1 MEPTPNGRLV
11 LLLAASLFAVGFL
24 FSNGVIIASAVAV
37 FLYLLYEAIALRRAV
52 VTFKDSA
59 KLTDQPQ
66 AIETTVGRQV
76 VLKSIIRNE
85 SSFDLRV
92 VDSRRIVPPEMRVR
106 MHSSTLFLMRHGE
119 AQIEWSLEAGAPGKF
134 ELTRLAMTLERGGGL
149 FRQTI
154 ELEDE
159 ITIMARPGAI
169 EIGTPLEVSGL
180 YDLSVDSTR
189 RGRGTDFAGLRP
201 WNPADDLHTID
212 WKATART
219 GKLMTKESYLERDPP
234 IMLMIDNSPSMRT
247 LTETHRAS
255 LFEMV
260 TGQVAD
266 LLATPRLATNPVG
279 IVLHDERTVTAYI
292 EPRLGLESR
301 NRIIRILVE
310 NTAVAE
316 SSFAPSTSQPF
327 AALAGDM
334 LALERM
340 AATPGKNR
348 ALLERFNTFAAL
360 VLPFYKRA
368 ISNRAMKLR
377 AQGVFKA
384 FQIVSDLPEPV
395 LVIAIS
401 DGKTNLD
408 GLCEG
413 AKHAMMFNHR
423 VVIAI
428 LVHPDKTRLIEW
440 LSNSE
445 QVGIRTVLCPPE
457 QLWSAVNA
465 ELLEMGRT
473 RFRELPVK
481 NLEIQ
486 TG

>member
-1 MEPTPNGRLV
+1 MEPTPNGRLI
-11 LLLAASLFAVGFL
+11 LLLAASLLAVGFL

-59 KLTDQPQ
+59 KLTDQSQ
-66 AIETTVGRQV
+66 VIETTVGRKV
-76 VLKSIIRNE
+76 LLKSIIRNE

-159 ITIMARPGAI
+159 ITIVARPGAI

-180 YDLSVDSTR
+180 HDLSVDSTR

-234 IMLMIDNSPSMRT
+234 IMLMVDNSPSMRT

-279 IVLHDERTVTAYI
+279 IVLHDDRTVTAYV

-327 AALAGDM
+327 APLAGDM

-340 AATPGKNR
+340 AAPSGKSR
-348 ALLERFNTFAAL
+348 ALMERFNTFAAL

-377 AQGVFKA
+377 AQGIFKA

-395 LVIAIS
+395 LAIAIT

-408 GLCEG
+408 GLREG

-423 VVIAI
+423 VVIVLLSHTVKRPEHKALSGLMTCGAGI
-428 LVHPDKTRLIEW
+428 AQCTPDQLW
-440 LSNSE
+440 
-445 QVGIRTVLCPPE
+445 RTVNE
-457 QLWSAVNA
+457 
-465 ELLEMGRT
+465 
-473 RFRELPVK
+473 
-481 NLEIQ
+481 EIVAASRMRLVRLNERGQ
-486 TG
+486 AA